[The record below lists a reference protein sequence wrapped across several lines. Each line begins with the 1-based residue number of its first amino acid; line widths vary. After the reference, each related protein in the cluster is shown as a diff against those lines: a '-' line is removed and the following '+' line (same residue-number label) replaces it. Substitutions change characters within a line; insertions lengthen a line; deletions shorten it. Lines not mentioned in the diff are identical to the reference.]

1 MDEYLSAA
9 DLVVSRS
16 GALTVAEVTVCGK
29 AAIFIPFP
37 YATGNH
43 QYFNAK
49 AVADHGGAIII
60 EEQDLDDEKLIAE
73 ILKFKNDPDKV
84 REMGIKSRECAPVD
98 AVDIICNNLDIPS
111 AK

>member
-1 MDEYLSAA
+1 MDGVQVCMATGARYYEAINEELRETLGAEPAENIHILEYINNMDEYLSAA

-43 QYFNAK
+43 QYYNAS
-49 AVADHGGAIII
+49 
-60 EEQDLDDEKLIAE
+60 
-73 ILKFKNDPDKV
+73 DPV
-84 REMGIKSRECAPVD
+84 SIH
-98 AVDIICNNLDIPS
+98 
-111 AK
+111 